1 MKSSF
6 SEISGILLITF
17 IVLIML
23 YMAIGS
29 ELHEINAIVHGENKT
44 EQITD
49 ISNSHPQHAMI
60 LINTTDVSNCL
71 SPKSIDH
78 VSEVHQKEKTSSS
91 DASTLESDVD
101 STTTNLGANKNQFC
115 EFDNISDSD
124 TCEKFFTNQT
134 IISCESE
141 INNDSND
148 NANLSSTNFD
158 SQGLLLADTKFGNQ
172 YSFESKDPVYPANK
186 IKISLDFDKHTQG
199 GLKNLNSPR
208 IELVRENMDG
218 EPNMSAAKNQIINWQ
233 GNIRE
238 YFKEPKGDFEN
249 ETYIDIQFNTGR
261 HTSDNDDERKGF
273 GVLFD
278 VSGDSNPNLF
288 EFRDNGH
295 YVKYDYE
302 TIKQLAGDS
311 FIFHHKDNN
320 GNPVFINNLTDT
332 DNVTLKIETHLNGN
346 DSRIVK
352 TFIDNGLGKEI
363 PYWTINNL
371 TKLKEHDEINN
382 EGNFIDTV
390 KQGSGYVI
398 ARTDNVDTRLLTFT
412 SLVLPK

>member
-6 SEISGILLITF
+6 SEISGIFLITIIVF
-17 IVLIML
+17 IIVYL
-23 YMAIGS
+23 AIGS
-29 ELHEINAIVHGENKT
+29 DVNEINAIVQGENKT
-44 EQITD
+44 DQITNM
-49 ISNSHPQHAMI
+49 SYSHPQHSI
-60 LINTTDVSNCL
+60 LLINTTDVSNCL
-71 SPKSIDH
+71 SPKPVEYIFKI
-78 VSEVHQKEKTSSS
+78 HQKKKNLS
-91 DASTLESDVD
+91 DASTFESDVD
-101 STTTNLGANKNQFC
+101 STSNLDNTKNQFC

-134 IISCESE
+134 IISCDSE

-172 YSFESKDPVYPANK
+172 YSFESKDPLYPANK
-186 IKISLDFDKHTQG
+186 MKISMDFDKHTQG

-208 IELVRENMDG
+208 IEVVRENMDD
-218 EPNMSAAKNQIINWQ
+218 EPNMSTAKNQIIKWQ
-233 GNIRE
+233 GSIKQ
-238 YFKEPKGDFEN
+238 YFKAPKGDFEN

-278 VSGDSNPNLF
+278 ISGDSNPNLF
-288 EFRDNGH
+288 EFRDNGR

-302 TIKQLAGDS
+302 TIKKLAGDS
-311 FIFHHKDNN
+311 FIFYHKDNN
-320 GNPVFINNLTDT
+320 GNPVFINNLTNT
-332 DNVTLKIETHLNGN
+332 DNVTLKVETHLSGN

-352 TFIDNGLGKEI
+352 TFIGNGLGKEI

-382 EGNFIDTV
+382 EGNFIDTIN
-390 KQGSGYVI
+390 QGSGYVI
-398 ARTDNVDTRLLTFT
+398 ARTDNIDTRLLTIT